1 MKRVLLALCLMLVA
15 GAAFAIDTDR
25 RADRVGVLRAEV
37 DSGDTYV
44 EEAVVRSLVAELRRR
59 GFDAFD
65 TNLELREL
73 DGDDIPH
80 ADYFVE
86 IAGSGSDVGEFG
98 ALGIS
103 NRHVDLELSL
113 VMSRV
118 AAELRVYD
126 GSSLDLIRT
135 EKLSRTKA
143 AVLPTGVGVGTRSLF
158 AAIALPFVERAQ
170 FKSATKAAARDA
182 ATKVAAV
189 LRPQ

>member
-1 MKRVLLALCLMLVA
+1 MA
-15 GAAFAIDTDR
+15 GAAFAIDTN
-25 RADRVGVLRAEV
+25 RAAGRVGVLRAEV
-37 DSGDTYV
+37 DSGDTWV
-44 EEAVVRSLVAELRRR
+44 EEAVVRTLVAELRKR

-86 IAGSGSDVGEFG
+86 IAGSGADVGEFG
-98 ALGIS
+98 AIGIGS
-103 NRHVDLELSL
+103 RHADLELSL

-135 EKLSRTKA
+135 EKLARTRA
-143 AVLPTGVGVGTRSLF
+143 AVLPTGFGVGTRSLF
-158 AAIALPFVERAQ
+158 AAIALPFVERRQ
-170 FKSATKAAARDA
+170 FKSATDAAARDA
-182 ATKVAAV
+182 AAKVVAV
-189 LRPQ
+189 LRPPQ